1 MERVLIVDDNA
12 ELRSILCDVLRL
24 EGYDVCEAVDGI
36 DALEVFARTDPD
48 AVLLDVQMPRQGGL
62 ETLKVIR
69 GRTVLV
75 PVIILTGNGDIPTA
89 VEAVKRGAF
98 DFIQKHQLDFDRVL
112 VSLRQ
117 ALDRSRLER
126 EMQRLQTELQTSLAG
141 TFGPSADTRGM
152 IERIRQVAATE
163 LSVILQGETGTGKS
177 YVARTIHQIGAR
189 SGKPFVR
196 VDLSV
201 IPETLIE
208 SELFGSRRGA
218 YTGADRNREGYF
230 AAANG
235 GTLFLDEAENIPT
248 HIQAKLLDVIETGRI
263 CPLGGGQSRE
273 LDLRVIVATNCEMG
287 KCVESGAFR
296 RDLFYRLGEFVIT
309 IPPLRERPE
318 DVRFFMDRFLLDAC
332 AEFGRQVRGFS
343 DAAAALLLGHSWPG
357 NVRELKNV
365 VRRAVLLAVGDMI
378 ERGHIDLLSAAAVTS
393 AGAAAFKPMREVVH
407 EVEHRL
413 IRQALSQTAGNRTQ
427 AAELLQISYPTFLS
441 KIREY
446 GIS

>member
-12 ELRSILCDVLRL
+12 ELRSMLCDVLRL
-24 EGYDVCEAVDGI
+24 EGYDVCEAVDGV
-36 DALEVFARTDPD
+36 DAVEVFSKSDPD
-48 AVLLDVQMPRQGGL
+48 AVLLDMQMPRQGGL
-62 ETLKVIR
+62 ATLKIIR
-69 GRTVLV
+69 SCRASV

-89 VEAVKRGAF
+89 VDAVKEGAF
-98 DFIQKHQLDFDRVL
+98 DYIQKHMLDFDRML

-126 EMQRLQTELQTSLAG
+126 EMHRLLSEVQTSLAG
-141 TFGPSADTRGM
+141 TFGPSAEVRAVID
-152 IERIRQVAATE
+152 RIRQVAATN
-163 LSVILQGETGTGKS
+163 LSVILQGETGTGKT
-177 YVARTIHQIGAR
+177 YVAQTIHQIGAR

-196 VDLSV
+196 VDLGV

-230 AAANG
+230 AAASG

-263 CPLGGGQSRE
+263 FPLGGCQPRE
-273 LDLRVIVATNCEMG
+273 LDLRVIVATNRDMG
-287 KCVESGAFR
+287 EGVDSGTFR

-309 IPPLRERPE
+309 IPPLRQRPE
-318 DVRFFMDRFLLDAC
+318 DVRFFMERFLLDAA

-343 DAAAALLLGHSWPG
+343 SQASSMLLCHPWPG

-365 VRRAVLLAVGDMI
+365 VRRAVMLTGGDTI
-378 ERGHIDLLSAAAVTS
+378 EREHIDFLATAAIPS
-393 AGAAAFKPMREVVH
+393 PGEAAIRPMREVVRD
-407 EVEHRL
+407 VEQRL
-413 IRQALSQTAGNRTQ
+413 VRQALAHTSGNRTR
-427 AAELLQISYPTFLS
+427 AAELLQLSYPTFLS
-441 KIREY
+441 KIREF
-446 GIS
+446 GIT